1 MNVTRLTPMRPSAKL
16 KTLTGNSGTKR
27 MTMATRQSRSR
38 SCSSTHRSA
47 FCGTVLGNLR
57 LRPRRCPNSNA
68 SAALSM
74 LPTHDT
80 VKPSQKPKSAPFAA
94 RTSSPGNGMKVW
106 TTRSTIA
113 TTGPQGPHRATAART
128 WSPRTLLRVSG
139 SRRICGYAAA
149 SKTSAIAI
157 QIIVRI
163 GLRLCAA
170 DSEAAR
176 RDDRVIRRVWL
187 GDEGH
192 EPSLRSARQSGPAP
206 LHDLQWVEQG
216 GPRAIKAPVTAGGQ
230 ASEDVDTAP
239 SAARADGRSPRRF
252 GHVPLRGVVPLLS
265 GGTSRRDLWLRIR
278 GQAVRVRRRRESW
291 GPQSSCQGPR
301 HGGSPRPRGDDGGSP
316 HGRLYGSGYAAA
328 VPVVAGTDD
337 SGDPVLTSGPN
348 AAPPPVAGADHR
360 QLDPV
365 PADHSGRI
373 LDGFDLHHGGV
384 PVASESRAQ
393 HVGADQRRRAGS
405 LYVQRRHHRA
415 ERRSD
420 FLRGGRDARHVRALR
435 PLDGDAVP
443 AWYLGC
449 PPGPLQPGATPG
461 PGSA

>member
-27 MTMATRQSRSR
+27 MTLATRQSRSR

-68 SAALSM
+68 S
-74 LPTHDT
+74 
-80 VKPSQKPKSAPFAA
+80 
-94 RTSSPGNGMKVW
+94 
-106 TTRSTIA
+106 
-113 TTGPQGPHRATAART
+113 AART

-278 GQAVRVRRRRESW
+278 GQAVRVRRR
-291 GPQSSCQGPR
+291 Q
-301 HGGSPRPRGDDGGSP
+301 
-316 HGRLYGSGYAAA
+316 
-328 VPVVAGTDD
+328 
-337 SGDPVLTSGPN
+337 
-348 AAPPPVAGADHR
+348 
-360 QLDPV
+360 
-365 PADHSGRI
+365 I
-373 LDGFDLHHGGV
+373 
-384 PVASESRAQ
+384 
-393 HVGADQRRRAGS
+393 
-405 LYVQRRHHRA
+405 
-415 ERRSD
+415 
-420 FLRGGRDARHVRALR
+420 
-435 PLDGDAVP
+435 
-443 AWYLGC
+443 
-449 PPGPLQPGATPG
+449 
-461 PGSA
+461 